1 MLLLV
6 PEIALTAQL
15 IERMERIFGSRVTP
29 YHSKLTNRR
38 RTETYL
44 RLNRSQGGE
53 FVVGVRSS
61 IFLPLK
67 RLQLVVVD
75 EEHDASYK
83 QADPAPR
90 YNARDC
96 AVVMARL
103 WGGRTLLGSATP
115 SLETWVNAGSG
126 KYGLASLTERYG
138 DCLLYTSPS
147 PRD

>member
-1 MLLLV
+1 MS
-6 PEIALTAQL
+6 LTAIAPTL

-103 WGGRTLLGSATP
+103 WGGRTLLGSAT
-115 SLETWVNAGSG
+115 
-126 KYGLASLTERYG
+126 LTVR
-138 DCLLYTSPS
+138 CQTTNPRRRWTSTRS
-147 PRD
+147 SRGTGNSHT